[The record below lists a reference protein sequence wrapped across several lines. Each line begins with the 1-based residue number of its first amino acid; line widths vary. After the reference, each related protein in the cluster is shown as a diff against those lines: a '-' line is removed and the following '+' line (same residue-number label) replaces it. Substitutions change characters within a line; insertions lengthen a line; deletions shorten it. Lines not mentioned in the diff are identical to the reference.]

1 MATLTLAVA
10 LLLLAASGD
19 RTPGA
24 AAHATFLE
32 STPAPGAR
40 LATAPGRLLLEFT
53 EPLNASLTKASLAEA
68 GGGQVP
74 ASVRIRAGRRLVI
87 RPEGRLEQGAYRLV
101 WRTVSTVDGH
111 VREGTVGFGVGTAA
125 PTGAQLE
132 PSPLARD
139 GWLRLTVRAA
149 FYVVLFVFAG
159 GAATAALLPTPRP
172 AGWLVGGEAGRALA
186 NVGRD
191 PDAVAARAWR
201 RTVRAGWLSVVAA
214 TGVALVEAADA
225 AGGLSAAGAVDFL
238 LTNVSGLARIG
249 AVVVLA
255 LGAAAAAAGRVR
267 SAAKLA
273 TLALL
278 AVALSGHAN
287 SAEPRAAAVLT
298 DVVHLLAGAVWIGGI
313 VQIAAIWLPAG
324 GERRAALHS
333 VLPRFGRV
341 ALPAF
346 LVVTATGLTNALIQ
360 LGHPDALWQTSYGR
374 VLAVKIALVGLIAA
388 ASWSHALRLR
398 PRLLVANPHP
408 AARLERRHW
417 RLLGAEPWLALAVL
431 VVAAV
436 LAAFPVPPSEL
447 GERAAAAV
455 RPCAPYCPFAKPA
468 PGELTVAAPAGPHT
482 VAAWLRKDGRAL
494 RGTVRA
500 IDRRRRPARV
510 ALRVRWAAWQRSCGA
525 GCRRFRLMSARARLE
540 VSLSADARSYR
551 VSLPARWLP
560 ERGNARR
567 LLARAQAAMRRLR
580 SHRQRELVQSIP
592 TQALS
597 SPPRSVTELR
607 FRSPDRMAYRTS
619 SVESIVVAGRQW
631 LRADGAPWQRQ
642 PSTGTQAYLPR
653 NRFRWTLFGASARM
667 LAVRGSGSRP
677 IAELA
682 FLDHGYPVW
691 YRLRVELASGRALSA
706 TLTTPDNRIR
716 DRYYAFNRPVS
727 IRPPRAVP

>member
-1 MATLTLAVA
+1 VPVRVQI
-10 LLLLAASGD
+10 
-19 RTPGA
+19 RT
-24 AAHATFLE
+24 
-32 STPAPGAR
+32 
-40 LATAPGRLLLEFT
+40 
-53 EPLNASLTKASLAEA
+53 
-68 GGGQVP
+68 
-74 ASVRIRAGRRLVI
+74 GRRLVI
-87 RPEGRLEQGAYRLV
+87 RPERRLEQGAYRLD

-111 VREGTVGFGVGTAA
+111 VRDGTVGLGIGTAA
-125 PTGAQLE
+125 PTGARLE
-132 PSPLARD
+132 QSPLARD

-149 FYVVLFVFAG
+149 FYVALFVFAG
-159 GAATAALLPTPRP
+159 GAATAALLRTPRP
-172 AGWLVGGEAGRALA
+172 AGWLVAGEAGRALA
-186 NVGRD
+186 NAGRD

-201 RTVRAGWLSVVAA
+201 RTVLAGWLSAVAA
-214 TGVALVEAADA
+214 TAMALVEAADA
-225 AGGLSAAGAVDFL
+225 AGGLSATGAADFL
-238 LTNVSGLARIG
+238 LTNVGGVARIG
-249 AVVVLA
+249 AALGLA
-255 LGAAAAAAGRVR
+255 CGAAAAAAGRVR
-267 SAAKLA
+267 SAAMLA

-287 SAEPRAAAVLT
+287 SAEPRVPAVLT

-313 VQIAAIWLPAG
+313 VQIAATWLPAG
-324 GERRAALHS
+324 GERRAALRS

-341 ALPAF
+341 AFPAF
-346 LVVTATGLTNALIQ
+346 LVVAATGLTNALIQ
-360 LGHPDALWQTSYGR
+360 LGHPDALWRTSYGR

-398 PRLLVANPHP
+398 PRLLGANPHP

-417 RLLGAEPWLALAVL
+417 RLLGAEPAVAVAVL
-431 VVAAV
+431 VATAV

-455 RPCAPYCPFAKPA
+455 KPCAPYCPFAKPA
-468 PGELTVAAPAGPHT
+468 PGELTVAAPAGPYT
-482 VAAWLRKDGRAL
+482 VAAWLLKDGGAL
-494 RGTVRA
+494 RGTMRA
-500 IDRRRRPARV
+500 IDRRRQPAHV
-510 ALRVRWAAWQRSCGA
+510 ALRVRSAAWQRSCGA
-525 GCRRFRLMSARARLE
+525 GCRRFRLTSARPRLE
-540 VSLSADARSYR
+540 ASVSADARTYR

-560 ERGNARR
+560 DGGRQARR
-567 LLARAQAAMRRLR
+567 MLARAQAAVRRLR
-580 SHRQRELVQSIP
+580 SHRQREVVQSVP

-642 PSTGTQAYLPR
+642 PSTGTQAYLPH
-653 NRFRWTLFGASARM
+653 NRFRWTVFGASARI
-667 LAVRGSGSRP
+667 LAIRGSDSRR